1 MRNRARLGIVGAV
14 AALAL
19 LSAQTASAAT
29 EAGNGC
35 EGNNSTEGATIL
47 ATANAPGSPLPA
59 LIPASGVITRW
70 TFKVLPIPPNIITQT
85 LKVFRPTGVV
95 SQFQT
100 IGESGPT
107 PVAGG
112 LNTLSTRIPVHAG
125 DYLGL
130 TGGIVSEP
138 GKSLVIYCT
147 TPNPG
152 DRVGVFVGSPTVGTT
167 ATSIGEEGKL
177 QIPVTAAIEPDAD
190 GDGYGDETQDKCP
203 QLASAQTECPVVT
216 LDLSSAIKKKGSVTV
231 LLTASSEAPVKV
243 TGTAKLGKGQKA
255 KLSGKTQTVKP
266 GKITRFTLKF
276 PKKLKEKLGDLSRK
290 QSLQLKVTAS
300 ATDLVGRVTKDSI
313 KVKLKGQGGAK

>member
-1 MRNRARLGIVGAV
+1 MKNRARLGIVGAI

-70 TFKVLPIPPNIITQT
+70 TFKVLPIPPNVITQT
-85 LKVFRPTGVV
+85 LKIFRPTGVV

-100 IGESGPT
+100 IGESAPT

-130 TGGIVSEP
+130 TGAIVSEP
-138 GKSLVIYCT
+138 GKSFAIYCT
-147 TPNPG
+147 TPNLG
-152 DRVGVFVGSPTVGTT
+152 DRVGVFIGSPTTGTT
-167 ATSIGEEGKL
+167 VTSIGEEGKL
-177 QIPVTAAIEPDAD
+177 QIPVTAVVEPDAD
-190 GDGYGDETQDKCP
+190 NDGFGDETQDKCP
-203 QLASAQTECPVVT
+203 QSASTQGECPT
-216 LDLSSAIKKKGSVTV
+216 IKLDLSSAVKKKGSVV
-231 LLTASSEAPVKV
+231 VSITATSEAPVKV
-243 TGTAKLGKGQKA
+243 AGTVKLGKGKTA
-255 KLSGKTQTVKP
+255 KLSGGKHTVKP
-266 GKITRFTLKF
+266 GKISRFTLKF
-276 PKKLKEKLGDLSRK
+276 PSKLKAALADLSK
-290 QSLQLKVTAS
+290 SKSLKLKVTAS
-300 ATDLVGRVTKDSI
+300 ATDLIGRVSKDLL
-313 KVKLKGQGGAK
+313 KVKLKGQG